1 MCSVECAWPG
11 VCLNYTLSVESARK
25 SSPCGVNWFG
35 KREKVRP
42 AWEKWLAFGVFGR
55 AGRVFSRFGQGEAVA
70 GRTFSRGNGWR
81 GVLGEFFR
89 GLARIGLLLGE
100 FFRAGTVG
108 GACRASF
115 FARERLEGRAGRTFS
130 RGDAEVAGCS
140 NVIACWRHPVK
151 RRHWPSRENTTR
163 PRAATALATRP
174 RAARRQPSAISR

>member
-81 GVLGEFFR
+81 GVLGEFFAVWP
-89 GLARIGLLLGE
+89 GLG
-100 FFRAGTVG
+100 
-108 GACRASF
+108 CCWASF
-115 FARERLEGRAGRTFS
+115 FARERLEGRAGRVFSRFGQDWAVVGRTFS

-163 PRAATALATRP
+163 PRAA
-174 RAARRQPSAISR
+174 RRQPSAISR

>member
-1 MCSVECAWPG
+1 MGETACGRQVVAVLLPMCSVECAWPG

-89 GLARIGLLLGE
+89 GLAKIGLLLGE

-108 GACRASF
+108 GACWASF
-115 FARERLEGRAGRTFS
+115 FAVWPRLGCCWANFFARGCRSGGLLERYCVLASSSE
-130 RGDAEVAGCS
+130 
-140 NVIACWRHPVK
+140 
-151 RRHWPSRENTTR
+151 
-163 PRAATALATRP
+163 AAPLALT
-174 RAARRQPSAISR
+174 

>member
-89 GLARIGLLLGE
+89 GLAKIGLLLGELFRAGTVGGACRESFFARADSCPGLSALSGARWASFFAVWPGLDCCWESFLPVGLLLGE
-100 FFRAGTVG
+100 FFRAGMPKWRV
-108 GACRASF
+108 
-115 FARERLEGRAGRTFS
+115 ARTLLRAG
-130 RGDAEVAGCS
+130 
-140 NVIACWRHPVK
+140 VI
-151 RRHWPSRENTTR
+151 
-163 PRAATALATRP
+163 
-174 RAARRQPSAISR
+174 Q